1 MSFCLCYLSPQNL
14 PNFESDPVMDV
25 WRLGDTANNCAA
37 GVYDKLVRCMEFLKV
52 TLAILFGF
60 SLLLATYHVVN
71 DGKGGL
77 DRSTR
82 SLRND
87 NPSEFW
93 LGVGIR
99 YGVSLCWFV
108 SLMIFN

>member
-1 MSFCLCYLSPQNL
+1 
-14 PNFESDPVMDV
+14 
-25 WRLGDTANNCAA
+25 
-37 GVYDKLVRCMEFLKV
+37 MEFLKV
-52 TLAILFGF
+52 VLVILFGF

-77 DRSTR
+77 ERTSR
-82 SLRND
+82 SLRES

-99 YGVSLCWFV
+99 YGVSACWLV

>member
-1 MSFCLCYLSPQNL
+1 
-14 PNFESDPVMDV
+14 
-25 WRLGDTANNCAA
+25 
-37 GVYDKLVRCMEFLKV
+37 MEFLKV
-52 TLAILFGF
+52 ILAILFGF

-77 DRSTR
+77 DRSSH
-82 SLRND
+82 SLRKD
-87 NPSEFW
+87 NPSEYW

-99 YGVSLCWFV
+99 YGVSACWLV